1 MVGEDR
7 MTDFR
12 GLTAEEVA
20 AQHQMLIDLILH
32 VMSQGS
38 DDLRERFAQSIDK
51 RIVGRAEQGLDTT
64 ILADAAA
71 SLRRR
76 NDEA

>member
-1 MVGEDR
+1 
-7 MTDFR
+7 
-12 GLTAEEVA
+12 
-20 AQHQMLIDLILH
+20 MLIDLILH